1 MDSFLDCLTESGLA
15 NVGYAQ
21 GFDRQ
26 GKADEDL
33 KKEAVA
39 LAQNANVV
47 LLCMGLDE
55 IKESE
60 GLDRMD
66 MKLAQNQLDLLAA
79 VAAVNPNV
87 VVLLSAGSS
96 LETPWL
102 KDCKALVYGCLG
114 GQAGAGA
121 LVDVLTGT
129 VCPGGKLAE
138 TWANAYSDSPVK
150 DHFAGE
156 GRTVQYREGLYVGY
170 RYFETAGRPVAFP
183 FGYGLSYTTFA
194 YKDLKA
200 TPEGV
205 TLTVT
210 NTGKCAGAEIVQLYV
225 AKPDAKVFRPAQ
237 ELKGFARV
245 TLEPGQSKVVTIELG
260 DKAFRYFNDKTGNW
274 EVEGGTWEL
283 RVASSSDDVRL
294 TAQVEVAG
302 TDAPNPYEGR
312 DVSCYEDASVAA
324 VSDASFEALL
334 GHPVPADGPVIGRNM
349 CFRDLN
355 HGRSL
360 IFWVVWAV
368 LKALK
373 TGADKSG
380 KPNLNVLFIWN
391 MPLRALAKMTGG
403 MVDMGL
409 VDALVREVRG
419 FGWGGVIL
427 LAAAIA
433 LGWGVGAGI
442 SLWAL
447 WILMPILY
455 AFVMNLVKNSGVA
468 KKLA

>member
-1 MDSFLDCLTESGLA
+1 MTLPGRPRYQGAGSSAVNSIQVDSFLDCLTESGLA

-26 GKADEDL
+26 GKADEAL

-210 NTGKCAGAEIVQLYV
+210 NTGKCAGAEVVQLYV

-237 ELKGFARV
+237 ELKGFAKVLAGSGREQDASPSRWTTRPTV
-245 TLEPGQSKVVTIELG
+245 T
-260 DKAFRYFNDKTGNW
+260 
-274 EVEGGTWEL
+274 GTWPPTAGRSKAAAMQL
-283 RVASSSDDVRL
+283 RVGASSADIRL
-294 TAQVEVAG
+294 TAEVAG
-302 TDAPNPYEGR
+302 GWVPVRRTPIESVESASLQDGRNAPAFRMP
-312 DVSCYEDASVAA
+312 SSPT
-324 VSDASFEALL
+324 LL
-334 GHPVPADGPVIGRNM
+334 GRPIPEDTDPDRPQHDAGR
-349 CFRDLN
+349 
-355 HGRSL
+355 
-360 IFWVVWAV
+360 A
-368 LKALK
+368 
-373 TGADKSG
+373 
-380 KPNLNVLFIWN
+380 
-391 MPLRALAKMTGG
+391 
-403 MVDMGL
+403 
-409 VDALVREVRG
+409 
-419 FGWGGVIL
+419 
-427 LAAAIA
+427 
-433 LGWGVGAGI
+433 
-442 SLWAL
+442 
-447 WILMPILY
+447 
-455 AFVMNLVKNSGVA
+455 
-468 KKLA
+468 